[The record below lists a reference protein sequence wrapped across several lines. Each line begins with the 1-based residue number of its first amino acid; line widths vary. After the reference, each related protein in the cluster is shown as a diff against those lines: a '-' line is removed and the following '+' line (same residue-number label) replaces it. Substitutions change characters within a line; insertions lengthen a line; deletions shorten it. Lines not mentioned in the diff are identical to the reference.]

1 MWLGARATVDDW
13 IPTGLACEVSD
24 GRARRLM
31 VVKDH
36 DISVFSKENP
46 NYPFGGVDLCA
57 HRVEFVPNPQG

>member
-1 MWLGARATVDDW
+1 MRFGTQATVDDW
-13 IPTGLACEVSD
+13 IPTVLVCEVSD
-24 GRARRLM
+24 GLVRRLM

-57 HRVEFVPNPQG
+57 EFVPNPQG